1 MKSIFV
7 SKALQFNG
15 QNRSFLNFRYK
26 FDSCQGYY
34 DSLFVNF
41 LFSKFKN
48 SKKNFDYYFYF
59 GHSYSLIGNNKLAI
73 TLYDSAIN
81 IDYRNDLIFFE
92 RGFSNF
98 VIGNSNQALKDVDK
112 AIKITPNNP
121 KYYVNRGS
129 IKYDLGFVESA
140 CEDWNRAIELNSKI
154 INYELIEI
162 NCN

>member
-1 MKSIFV
+1 MTVYLLIFYFL
-7 SKALQFNG
+7 SFNAVEIQKKG
-15 QNRSFLNFRYK
+15 IRKYHKGKYK
-26 FDSCQGYY
+26 EAIES
-34 DSLFVNF
+34 
-41 LFSKFKN
+41 FSKVKN

-98 VIGNSNQALKDVDK
+98 MIGNSNQALKDVNK
-112 AIKITPNNP
+112 AIKLNPKNP

-140 CEDWNRAIELNSKI
+140 CKDWNRAIELNSKI
-154 INYELIEI
+154 INFELIEI

>member
-1 MKSIFV
+1 MTVYLLIFYFL
-7 SKALQFNG
+7 SFNAVEIQKKG
-15 QNRSFLNFRYK
+15 IRKYHKGKYK
-26 FDSCQGYY
+26 EAIES
-34 DSLFVNF
+34 
-41 LFSKFKN
+41 FSKVKN

-98 VIGNSNQALKDVDK
+98 VIGNSNQALKDVNK
-112 AIKITPNNP
+112 AIKLNPKNP

-129 IKYDLGFVESA
+129 IKYDLGFVKSA

-154 INYELIEI
+154 INLELIEI

>member
-1 MKSIFV
+1 MTVYLLIFYFL
-7 SKALQFNG
+7 SFNAVEIQKKG
-15 QNRSFLNFRYK
+15 IRKYHKGKYK
-26 FDSCQGYY
+26 EAIES
-34 DSLFVNF
+34 
-41 LFSKFKN
+41 FSKVKN

-98 VIGNSNQALKDVDK
+98 VIGNSNQALKDVNK
-112 AIKITPNNP
+112 AIKINPNNP

-154 INYELIEI
+154 INFELIEI

>member
-1 MKSIFV
+1 MTVYLLIFYFL
-7 SKALQFNG
+7 SFNAVEIQKKG
-15 QNRSFLNFRYK
+15 IRKYHKGKYK
-26 FDSCQGYY
+26 EAIES
-34 DSLFVNF
+34 
-41 LFSKFKN
+41 FSKVKN

-98 VIGNSNQALKDVDK
+98 MIGNSNQALKDVNK
-112 AIKITPNNP
+112 AIKLNPKNP

-154 INYELIEI
+154 INFELIEI

>member
-1 MKSIFV
+1 MTVYLLIFYFL
-7 SKALQFNG
+7 SFNAVEIQKKG
-15 QNRSFLNFRYK
+15 IRKYHKGKYK
-26 FDSCQGYY
+26 EAIES
-34 DSLFVNF
+34 
-41 LFSKFKN
+41 FSKIKN

-98 VIGNSNQALKDVDK
+98 MIGNSNQALKDVNK
-112 AIKITPNNP
+112 AIKLNPKNP

>member
-1 MKSIFV
+1 MTVYLLIFYFL
-7 SKALQFNG
+7 SFNAVEIQKKG
-15 QNRSFLNFRYK
+15 IRKYHKGKYK
-26 FDSCQGYY
+26 EAIES
-34 DSLFVNF
+34 
-41 LFSKFKN
+41 FSKIKN

-98 VIGNSNQALKDVDK
+98 MIGNSNQALKDVNK
-112 AIKITPNNP
+112 AIKLNPKNP
-121 KYYVNRGS
+121 KYYVNRGT

-154 INYELIEI
+154 INFELIEI

>member
-1 MKSIFV
+1 MTVYLLIFYFL
-7 SKALQFNG
+7 SFNAVEIQKKG
-15 QNRSFLNFRYK
+15 IRKYHKGKYK
-26 FDSCQGYY
+26 EAIES
-34 DSLFVNF
+34 
-41 LFSKFKN
+41 FSKVKN

-112 AIKITPNNP
+112 AIKINPNNP

-140 CEDWNRAIELNSKI
+140 CKDWNRAIELNSKI
-154 INYELIEI
+154 INFELIEI

>member
-1 MKSIFV
+1 MTVYLLIFYFL
-7 SKALQFNG
+7 SFNAVEIQKKG
-15 QNRSFLNFRYK
+15 IRKYHKGKYK
-26 FDSCQGYY
+26 EAIES
-34 DSLFVNF
+34 
-41 LFSKFKN
+41 FSKVKN

-112 AIKITPNNP
+112 AIKINPNNP

-154 INYELIEI
+154 INFELIEI

>member
-1 MKSIFV
+1 MTVYLLIFYFL
-7 SKALQFNG
+7 SFNAVEIQKKG
-15 QNRSFLNFRYK
+15 IRKYHKGKYK
-26 FDSCQGYY
+26 EAIES
-34 DSLFVNF
+34 
-41 LFSKFKN
+41 FSKIKN

-98 VIGNSNQALKDVDK
+98 MIGNSNQALKDVNK
-112 AIKITPNNP
+112 AIKLNPKNP

-154 INYELIEI
+154 INFELIEI